1 MKIGFHASHEQF
13 TPRHLLDLVQQAEKA
28 GFGAVLSSDH
38 FHPWSNKQGESG
50 FAWSWLGAAMQ
61 ATSLEF
67 GIVNAPG
74 QRYHPAIIA
83 QAAATLDQM
92 FPGRFWLCAGSGQAL
107 NENITGDKWPP
118 KNIRNARLKESVEVI
133 RELWKGDYVTH
144 HGIIKVEKAKLFTK
158 PVHTPTIFGAAI
170 TSKTA
175 NWVPEWADGFI
186 TISKP
191 LEELKKTV
199 QAFKEGG
206 GEGKPMAIKVQIS
219 YSSSKE
225 KALNGAWEQWRNNI
239 FPSKLLAD
247 INTAD
252 KFDALGEKVR
262 KEDLKD
268 YVIISDQAKDFIE
281 KIQQYKELGFDK
293 IIIHNV
299 NEEQEGFI
307 DFFGKNVLP
316 EFR

>member
-13 TPRHLLDLVQQAEKA
+13 TPRYLLELVQQAEKA
-28 GFGAVLSSDH
+28 GFTEVLSSDH
-38 FHPWSNKQGESG
+38 FHPWSDKQGESG

-61 ATSLEF
+61 ATNLSF

-92 FPGRFWLCAGSGQAL
+92 FPGRFWLCQGSGQAL

-118 KNIRNARLKESVEVI
+118 KDLRNERLKESVDII
-133 RELWKGDYVTH
+133 RELWKGEYVTH
-144 HGIIKVEKAKLFTK
+144 HGIIKVENAKLFTP
-158 PVHTPTIFGAAI
+158 PVEKIPVYGAAI
-170 TSKTA
+170 TPKTA
-175 NWVPEWADGFI
+175 GWLAEWADGMI

-191 LEELKKTV
+191 EDELKKVTE
-199 QAFKEGG
+199 AFKNGG
-206 GEGKPMAIKVQIS
+206 GDGKSMVIKVQIS
-219 YSSSKE
+219 YAATEE
-225 KALNGAWEQWRNNI
+225 KATLGAWEQWRNNI

-252 KFDALGEKVR
+252 KFDDLGDKVR
-262 KEDLKD
+262 KQDLKEH
-268 YVIISDQAKDFIE
+268 VIISNDPQKFID
-281 KIQQYKELGFDK
+281 KINTYRDLGFEK

-299 NEEQEGFI
+299 NKDQEDYI
-307 DFFGKNVLP
+307 DFFGNEVLSKV
-316 EFR
+316 